1 MPTTTNLDTLKINYL
16 TDAQYQTAL
25 ENDEI
30 NENELYFTP
39 SSGGGGNTNSVELT
53 QAEYDALTTE
63 EKNNGTIYFI
73 TDGVPS
79 NLIVNDS
86 VPIGAIQAYGGATA
100 PAGWLMCDGSAVSRS
115 AYSELYVAI
124 GTTFGEGDGS
134 TTFNLPDL
142 RGRTIQGVGTLG
154 TETYTLGDSKDAG
167 LPNITGSFTARSTS
181 YNTSNIIWTD
191 DVLFSSS
198 NAGSTADTVTQAN
211 GAQAMKLYTFDASK
225 ANAIYGNSTTVQ
237 PNTTIAN
244 YIIKAKD
251 HSLLQAN
258 LLPMLDF
265 FYPVGSYYE
274 TSDATY
280 DPNVSMGGTWSLNS
294 IINEEESLIYNGSFT
309 TGTTSLVD
317 NVSNYKKIKIIAND
331 NDNVLKTFEIMN
343 ENSNAFSTY
352 LDFGRIDGGWY
363 AKCMVV
369 AFDGTS
375 MTERFNKQAYFSDIS
390 AEGTYVTVE
399 KVYGYKQ
406 TISYKWY
413 RTA

>member
-1 MPTTTNLDTLKINYL
+1 MSIVKTPTNIDTLKINYL
-16 TDAQYQTAL
+16 TQEMYDAAL

-30 NENELYFTP
+30 NENELYLTP
-39 SSGGGGNTNSVELT
+39 SDGSGGNTNSVELT
-53 QAEYDALTTE
+53 QAEYDALTAE

-73 TDGVPS
+73 TDGTPS

-115 AYSELYVAI
+115 AYSELYAAI
-124 GTTFGEGDGS
+124 GTAFGEGDGS

-142 RGRTIQGVGTLG
+142 RGRTAIGSGIGTASDA
-154 TETYTLGDSKDAG
+154 TERTIGQAGGSESVTLTTAQIPSHNHPVEYAAAAAKTAGDS
-167 LPNITGSFTARSTS
+167 TANYMVGGYS
-181 YNTSNIIWTD
+181 
-191 DVLFSSS
+191 
-198 NAGSTADTVTQAN
+198 G
-211 GAQAMKLYTFDASK
+211 
-225 ANAIYGNSTTVQ
+225 
-237 PNTTIAN
+237 NTTITNWAFQIGNTGGDESHENMQPYVATN

-352 LDFGRIDGGWY
+352 LDFGRIAGGWY

>member
-1 MPTTTNLDTLKINYL
+1 MSIVKTPTNIDTLKINYL
-16 TDAQYQTAL
+16 TQEMYDAAL

-30 NENELYFTP
+30 NENELYLTP
-39 SSGGGGNTNSVELT
+39 SDGSGGNTNSVELT

-73 TDGVPS
+73 TDGTPS

-167 LPNITGSFTARSTS
+167 LPNITGSANVNQTYSGSPFSSGSFIGAFHSVDMDGQQYYLSGRSTGS
-181 YNTSNIIWTD
+181 GWTN
-191 DVLFSSS
+191 V
-198 NAGSTADTVTQAN
+198 G
-211 GAQAMKLYTFDASK
+211 FDAS
-225 ANAIYGNSTTVQ
+225 NSNSIYGNSTTVQ
-237 PNTTIAN
+237 PNTVVTN

-251 HSLLQAN
+251 HSLLQASY
-258 LLPMLDF
+258 LPMLNL
-265 FYPVGSYYE
+265 FYPVGCYFE

-280 DPNVSMGGTWSLNS
+280 DPNVSIGGTW
-294 IINEEESLIYNGSFT
+294 
-309 TGTTSLVD
+309 
-317 NVSNYKKIKIIAND
+317 
-331 NDNVLKTFEIMN
+331 VLETFETP
-343 ENSNAFSTY
+343 ST
-352 LDFGRIDGGWY
+352 R
-363 AKCMVV
+363 
-369 AFDGTS
+369 
-375 MTERFNKQAYFSDIS
+375 
-390 AEGTYVTVE
+390 
-399 KVYGYKQ
+399 
-406 TISYKWY
+406 Y
-413 RTA
+413 RWHRTG